1 MSRLLAA
8 AVVAM
13 TLAPAGADAAP
24 SRVVGCHSRVDFNLG
39 ISSALNMR
47 CRDAAS
53 EMKRNKGSISYR
65 FTTPHHFHC
74 KRVSGTR
81 LGGQWRCVRGAKA
94 FRFEFGD

>member
-8 AVVAM
+8 AVLAM
-13 TLAPAGADAAP
+13 TLAPAGAGAAP
-24 SRVVGCHSRVDFNLG
+24 SRVVDCHSRVDFNVG
-39 ISSALNMR
+39 ISSARNMT
-47 CRDAAS
+47 CRNAVL
-53 EMKRNKGSISYR
+53 EMKRYHSTIRYR

-74 KRVSGTR
+74 RRVSGTR